1 MTITERKVCDGC
13 KKVIKARE
21 DHQAIIISIEALG
34 SDSDDDVCVDL
45 DFHRKCQSKIQS
57 VINKRLK

>member
-13 KKVIKARE
+13 GKTITKQD

-45 DFHRKCQSKIQS
+45 DFHRKCQSKIQL
-57 VINKRLK
+57 VINERLK